1 MIINR
6 KIEVE
11 LFCPMNLNKYP
22 FHATICSIVM
32 KIGSLRFGLKSM
44 NYLDI
49 LYISFT
55 KGLLFIIMVNNKIE
69 VKYFEFDKKIE
80 ISIVVGFQIE
90 FQRNS
95 LNTTYLPHPGYND
108 QYSRR

>member
-80 ISIVVGFQIE
+80 ISIVVGF
-90 FQRNS
+90 
-95 LNTTYLPHPGYND
+95 
-108 QYSRR
+108 

>member
-1 MIINR
+1 
-6 KIEVE
+6 
-11 LFCPMNLNKYP
+11 
-22 FHATICSIVM
+22 M

-69 VKYFEFDKKIE
+69 VKDFEFNEKIE
-80 ISIVVGFQIE
+80 ISIVGF
-90 FQRNS
+90 
-95 LNTTYLPHPGYND
+95 
-108 QYSRR
+108 